1 MFRTLSD
8 LAASA
13 SSSLGWSGDDGD
25 DDAAFAAR
33 LEARLAEERDGLDE
47 DGRSVAAALAERV
60 DLTRVDPELVH
71 RVVVEVREDH
81 GRSSAPAKRAAKAET
96 RLRKILRWREEV
108 GADRILD
115 EVLPHA
121 DAFHEHWPVS
131 VHGPDDHGHPV
142 VAERIAD
149 IRPEGLT
156 ARMNAAAVL
165 RHRVQIME
173 ALAHLKRDER
183 RRRGRGVHKHVW
195 VIDLAGVGVS
205 AFVGDVRAFVMD
217 LVRLCTDKYTDTL
230 FSMWLL
236 NTPYVF
242 RAVWAVVSA
251 ALRTSTKEKIRVVA
265 PSESRALLREC
276 ARRARNRT
284 PCPRSPRDW
293 GPKREGYPRGNWWNA
308 RAKIVGGDARDVTR
322 TGGAAEGDP
331 RGARRDDVS
340 LRDVP
345 RRCVARDG

>member
-13 SSSLGWSGDDGD
+13 SSSLGWSGGDGD

-195 VIDLAGVGVS
+195 VVDLAGVAS
-205 AFVGDVRAFVMD
+205 
-217 LVRLCTDKYTDTL
+217 
-230 FSMWLL
+230 
-236 NTPYVF
+236 
-242 RAVWAVVSA
+242 
-251 ALRTSTKEKIRVVA
+251 
-265 PSESRALLREC
+265 
-276 ARRARNRT
+276 
-284 PCPRSPRDW
+284 PRS
-293 GPKREGYPRGNWWNA
+293 
-308 RAKIVGGDARDVTR
+308 
-322 TGGAAEGDP
+322 
-331 RGARRDDVS
+331 
-340 LRDVP
+340 
-345 RRCVARDG
+345 

>member
-195 VIDLAGVGVS
+195 VVDLAGVGAS

-230 FSMWLL
+230 HSMWLL

-251 ALRTSTKEKIRVVA
+251 ALRTSTKEKIRAVA
-265 PSESRALLREC
+265 PSESRALLSRMRATGAKPADMPPFAPGLGTDEGGISARELVE
-276 ARRARNRT
+276 RAREDR
-284 PCPRSPRDW
+284 RRR
-293 GPKREGYPRGNWWNA
+293 REG
-308 RAKIVGGDARDVTR
+308 RDED
-322 TGGAAEGDP
+322 GGAAEGDP
-331 RGARRDDVS
+331 RGARRDDV
-340 LRDVP
+340 
-345 RRCVARDG
+345 